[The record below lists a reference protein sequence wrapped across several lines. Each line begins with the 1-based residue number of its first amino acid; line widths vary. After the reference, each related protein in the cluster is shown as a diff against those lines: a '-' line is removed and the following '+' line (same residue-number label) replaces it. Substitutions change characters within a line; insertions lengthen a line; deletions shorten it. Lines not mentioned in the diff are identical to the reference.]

1 MKKILTCLLSVA
13 CLLLVSCNKIDITPL
28 EQRISDL
35 EGAVAK
41 LNDVAI
47 TGDYVTDVQPLQEDG
62 AIVGYVVTFNQH
74 GTVTVRNGKD
84 GHDGVDGA
92 TGENG
97 NDGAAGE
104 DGDSWFADVTVSD
117 DTVTFIL
124 ADDDKTTFVIPR
136 AGAAADFGLMVESR
150 NLLASSAGQV
160 ITVPYSIKGGD
171 AQTEISVLSAGGY
184 EVKVE
189 DTQIVITAPQELTDA
204 QIWVVA
210 ENGAGKSSVVVL
222 KIKVAEFVCPDKES
236 WKVDATGSTIAID
249 FGGDAT
255 FDNVVLSQSAELS
268 KGTLASKFLAEISE
282 DGTTWNT
289 VITDQALIG
298 RSGSQRFALPA
309 IVTARYLRI
318 SLSEPFES
326 DLPVML
332 PDVDVA
338 LGTAQT
344 GTYVEPAVVPVLKNS
359 NQPFAHSTS
368 YIFDTDGSGRFR
380 TLLDWQNSAS
390 TWGITYDLALD
401 CAGIWTCPAWGCNF
415 VTNGKVWQT
424 LDFAPGYYTFYA
436 AVYGSDYAPDID
448 MYLVATA
455 GEAGEDGA
463 NIADVN
469 ADGTLAVKENTL
481 ASLDVHEVTYAEVDD
496 NKVSTLQSIN
506 FKVDTAGKVTLGWVE
521 NTRSSTY
528 CDESGNW
535 HYIWASFYFTGFGI
549 TGR

>member
-13 CLLLVSCNKIDITPL
+13 VLLPVSCNKIDITPL

-41 LNDVAI
+41 LNDIAL
-47 TGDYVTDVQPLQEDG
+47 TGDYVTDVQPLQEEG

-74 GTVTVRNGKD
+74 GTVTVRNGKN
-84 GHDGVDGA
+84 GRDGVDGA
-92 TGENG
+92 AGEKG
-97 NDGAAGE
+97 NDGAAGK

-136 AGAAADFGLMVESR
+136 AGAAADFGLIVENR
-150 NLLASSAGQV
+150 NLLVSSACQV

-171 AQTEISVLSAGGY
+171 DQTEVSVLSAGGY
-184 EVKVE
+184 YVMVE
-189 DTQIVITAPQELTDA
+189 DAQIVITAPKELSEA
-204 QIWVVA
+204 NIWVVA
-210 ENGAGKSSVVVL
+210 ENGAGKSSIVVL
-222 KIKVAEFVCPDKES
+222 KIKVAEFKCPDKES
-236 WKVDATGSTIAID
+236 WNVDASGSTISID

-255 FDNVVLSQSAELS
+255 FDNVVLAQSNELS
-268 KGTLASKFLAEISE
+268 KATLAGKFSAEISE
-282 DGTTWNT
+282 DGIVWNT
-289 VITDQALIG
+289 VITDRALAG
-298 RSGSQRFALPA
+298 RPGSQRFALPSA
-309 IVTARYLRI
+309 VTAQHLRI

-326 DLPVML
+326 VLPVIL

-344 GTYVEPAVVPVLKNS
+344 GTYVEPSAVPVLKNS
-359 NQPFAHSTS
+359 NQPFAYSTS
-368 YIFDTDGSGRFR
+368 YVFDTDGSGRFR

-401 CAGIWTCPAWGCNF
+401 CAGIWTCPAWGCSA
-415 VTNGKVWQT
+415 VTNGKIWQT

-436 AVYGSDYAPDID
+436 YVYGSDYAPDID

-455 GEAGEDGA
+455 GEAGEDGCD
-463 NIADVN
+463 IADVG

-481 ASLDVHEVTYAEVDD
+481 AFADVHDVTYEEVGDG
-496 NKVSTLQSIN
+496 KVSTLQSIN

-528 CDESGNW
+528 CDEAGNW